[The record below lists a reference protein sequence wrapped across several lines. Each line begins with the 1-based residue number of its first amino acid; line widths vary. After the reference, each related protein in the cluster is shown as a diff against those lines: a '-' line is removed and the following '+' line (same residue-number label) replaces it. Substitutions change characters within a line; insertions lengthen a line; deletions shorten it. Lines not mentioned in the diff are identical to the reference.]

1 MKKIRVAAS
10 GDVKESQVHAVQA
23 NGQSV
28 LLTRVQGKVCAIS
41 SKCTHMG
48 LSMKKGKIVDG
59 AIQCPWH
66 GSKFDVCTGKNVNW
80 TNSFLG
86 IPMPRFMHGMIA
98 MGKKPAPVP
107 TFTAVEEEGTV
118 FVEMPDA

>member
-1 MKKIRVAAS
+1 MQRIKVAGS
-10 GDVKESQVHAVQA
+10 SDVKEAQVHAVQA

-48 LSMKKGKIVDG
+48 LSMKSGKVIDG

-66 GSKFDVCTGKNVNW
+66 GSKFDLATGRNIQW

-86 IPMPRFMHGMIA
+86 LPMPKCVHSLIA
-98 MGKKPAPVP
+98 MGKQPAALPVFAA
-107 TFTAVEEEGTV
+107 TEEDGAVY
-118 FVEMPDA
+118 VELPD